1 MTNGLRLAVLTVT
14 IAASSSPTFAQ
25 DAARKP
31 IPIVIDLDSVD
42 GTRPEAPERMTTTL
56 INAINASR
64 EFRYLANPAMSGET
78 TYLKLSWLTL
88 KSVASSAHE
97 AATVLGEALTYH
109 AAGVPMDGIL
119 IFFGITECGSSPLT
133 DCLVPAPLGDMQVGV
148 KMLRDKSPALYDSL
162 TK

>member
-1 MTNGLRLAVLTVT
+1 MTNGRRLAVLTV
-14 IAASSSPTFAQ
+14 IILASASLTFAQ

-31 IPIVIDLDSVD
+31 IPVAIDLDSAD
-42 GTRPEAPERMTTTL
+42 GTRPEAAELMTTTL

-109 AAGVPMDGIL
+109 TAGVPMDGIL
-119 IFFGITECGSSPLT
+119 IFFGITECGPPPLT
-133 DCLVPAPLGDMQVGV
+133 GCLVPGPMGDLEVGV
-148 KMLRDKSPALYDSL
+148 RMLREKSPALYEAL

>member
-1 MTNGLRLAVLTVT
+1 MTNGLRLAVLTVILT
-14 IAASSSPTFAQ
+14 ASASPTFAQ

-31 IPIVIDLDSVD
+31 IAVVIDLDSAD
-42 GTRPEAPERMTTTL
+42 GTRSEAAERMTTTL
-56 INAINASR
+56 MNAINASR
-64 EFRYLANPAMSGET
+64 EFRFLANPAMSGDT

-88 KSVASSAHE
+88 TSVASSAHE
-97 AATVLGEALTYH
+97 ATVLGEALTYH

-119 IFFGITECGSSPLT
+119 IFFGITECGPPPIT

-148 KMLRDKSPALYDSL
+148 KMLREKSPALYDAL